1 MIYLRDFKLL
11 DEEEEN
17 NLMFGE
23 RRTYVK
29 NGYPCHIFPERGFEK
44 IEFDTITFIYGG
56 NGSGK
61 STALNIIAEAIN
73 ARREREYG
81 TCEMFINYVA
91 NCKYE
96 FNKRPW
102 EIKIISSDD
111 IFEYLF
117 NVSRV
122 NYGIYGKREE
132 MFEEYFDKKYKSAD
146 SIKTYEELVNAVDA
160 KKMSL
165 SKFVKSRVGVTEM
178 PEQSNGESA
187 LMYFA
192 SVIKENG
199 LYILDE
205 PENSM
210 SASTQIKLAH
220 FLEDSARFFNC
231 QFIIATHSPFLLN
244 IKDAKIYD
252 LDSYPARV
260 KKWSDLENVRV
271 YYEFFK
277 ENAKDFAEK

>member
-117 NVSRV
+117 NVRRV

-165 SKFVKSRVGVTEM
+165 SKFVKSRVG
-178 PEQSNGESA
+178 
-187 LMYFA
+187 
-192 SVIKENG
+192 
-199 LYILDE
+199 
-205 PENSM
+205 
-210 SASTQIKLAH
+210 
-220 FLEDSARFFNC
+220 FNVFC
-231 QFIIATHSPFLLN
+231 F
-244 IKDAKIYD
+244 
-252 LDSYPARV
+252 SY
-260 KKWSDLENVRV
+260 
-271 YYEFFK
+271 
-277 ENAKDFAEK
+277 